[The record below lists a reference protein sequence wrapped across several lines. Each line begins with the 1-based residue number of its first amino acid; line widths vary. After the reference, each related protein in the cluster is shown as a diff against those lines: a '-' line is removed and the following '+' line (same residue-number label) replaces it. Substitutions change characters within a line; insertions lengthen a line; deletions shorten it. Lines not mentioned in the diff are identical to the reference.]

1 MNDPQRQKALPAGE
15 DCAVIPL
22 QSLWP
27 LCQMVS
33 SQHGGGT
40 QGTVSLW
47 SSLLHII
54 HVEAGPPVDQKVVGS
69 VSLRSLILCTK
80 GTTGQMSP
88 WEVSNNKLGPLS
100 SIWFSGANE
109 RGNMRTLMS
118 ENGGKT
124 GGGIGN
130 K

>member
-1 MNDPQRQKALPAGE
+1 M
-15 DCAVIPL
+15 
-22 QSLWP
+22 
-27 LCQMVS
+27 
-33 SQHGGGT
+33 
-40 QGTVSLW
+40 
-47 SSLLHII
+47 HII

>member
-1 MNDPQRQKALPAGE
+1 MR
-15 DCAVIPL
+15 
-22 QSLWP
+22 
-27 LCQMVS
+27 
-33 SQHGGGT
+33 
-40 QGTVSLW
+40 
-47 SSLLHII
+47 II

-69 VSLRSLILCTK
+69 VSLRSLIPRIK

-109 RGNMRTLMS
+109 RGNRMTLRS
-118 ENGGKT
+118 ENDGKT
-124 GGGIGN
+124 GGIGN

>member
-1 MNDPQRQKALPAGE
+1 MEEGRRAPYLYG
-15 DCAVIPL
+15 V
-22 QSLWP
+22 
-27 LCQMVS
+27 
-33 SQHGGGT
+33 T
-40 QGTVSLW
+40 
-47 SSLLHII
+47 LHII

-109 RGNMRTLMS
+109 RKYEDLTS